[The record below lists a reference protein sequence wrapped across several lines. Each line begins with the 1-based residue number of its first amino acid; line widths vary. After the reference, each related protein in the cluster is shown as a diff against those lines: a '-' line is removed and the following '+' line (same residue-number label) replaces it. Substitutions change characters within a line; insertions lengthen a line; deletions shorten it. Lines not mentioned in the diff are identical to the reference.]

1 MRIAFVSSEVF
12 PYAKAGGLGDVSG
25 ALPKALQKLGHSV
38 KVFLPNYSAI
48 NFDGTTP
55 EYSEIVG
62 EMPIR
67 VSGIVH
73 TTRLFKSFMKDSKV
87 EIFFVDCPY
96 FFDRRNFD
104 GKPVIYTDSADE
116 DERFILFQKAVIES
130 LQRMQWAPDI
140 INVNDWPTAL
150 IPLLIKDNY
159 SWDRFYDRVA
169 TVISIHN
176 IGYQGR
182 FPKETMHKAE
192 IRKDLF
198 FDNSPIEVWGSIC
211 FLKAGLMYADAIN
224 TVSPTYAMEI
234 TTSEYGEGLEGV
246 LHYRINDFWGILN
259 GVDYS
264 VWNPECDE
272 LLPYRYTK
280 SDLSGKYENKKY
292 LLSLLGQ
299 SFHPNVPLIGIISR
313 LVSQKGFDLIADSIS
328 ELMRLD
334 AQWVILGSGERV
346 YEELFRYLAFAYPD
360 KVSFLNAKDEK
371 AAHQIEAASDIFL
384 MPSKYEPCGLNQ
396 IYSLKYGTIPIVRKT
411 GGLADTVVD
420 WDESRHYG
428 SFSGNGFSFYDY
440 TGQALVSS
448 LERALKCYHQKNIW
462 SQIVQNGM
470 LQNYSWKQSA
480 KHYEKMYEH
489 AILKRKGN

>member
-1 MRIAFVSSEVF
+1 MRIAFVSPEVF
-12 PYAKAGGLGDVSG
+12 PYAKVGGLGDVSG

-38 KVFLPNYSAI
+38 KVFLPRYSAI
-48 NFDGTTP
+48 NFDGIDL
-55 EYSEIVG
+55 EYTEQVG

-67 VSGIVH
+67 VAGKVYN
-73 TTRLFKSFMKDSKV
+73 TRLFKTIMDGSRV
-87 EIFFVDCPY
+87 EVYFVDCPWY
-96 FFDRRNFD
+96 YDRKNHE
-104 GKPVIYTDSADE
+104 GKPVIYTDHPDE
-116 DERFILFQKAVIES
+116 DERFIHFTKSVIEA
-130 LQRMQWAPDI
+130 LQRMQWAPDV

-150 IPLLIKDNY
+150 LPLLMKDNY

-264 VWNPECDE
+264 VWNPEKDE
-272 LLPYRYTK
+272 MIPYEFTK
-280 SDLSGKYENKKY
+280 DDLSGKYENKKY
-292 LLSLLGQ
+292 LLSKLGQ
-299 SFHPNVPLIGIISR
+299 EYHPNVPLIGIISR
-313 LVSQKGFDLIADSIS
+313 LVSQKGFDLIADSIN
-328 ELMRLD
+328 ELMSFN
-334 AQWVILGSGERV
+334 AQWVVLGNGEYR
-346 YEELFRYLAFAYPD
+346 YEELFRYLANTYPH
-360 KVSFLNAKDEK
+360 KFSFLNAKDER
-371 AAHQIEAASDIFL
+371 AAHLIEAASDIFL

-396 IYSLKYGTIPIVRKT
+396 IYSLKYGTVPIVRRT
-411 GGLADTVVD
+411 GGLADTVFD
-420 WDESRHYG
+420 WDESRHHG
-428 SFSGNGFSFYDY
+428 SFAGNGFSFYDY

-448 LERALKCYHQKNIW
+448 VERALKCYHQKSIW
-462 SQIVQNGM
+462 NQIVHNGM
-470 LQNYSWKQSA
+470 ISNYSWKQSA
-480 KHYEKMYEH
+480 RQYEKMYEH
-489 AILKRKGN
+489 AIRKRRG